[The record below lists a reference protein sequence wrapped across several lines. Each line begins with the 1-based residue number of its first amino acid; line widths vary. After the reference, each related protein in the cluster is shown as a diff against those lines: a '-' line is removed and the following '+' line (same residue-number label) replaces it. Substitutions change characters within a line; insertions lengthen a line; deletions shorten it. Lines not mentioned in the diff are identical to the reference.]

1 MPPTRG
7 ATAAEATSASIG
19 GEADGGCDGGGGN
32 GGGLGAG
39 GDGDGLEGSRGVRG
53 KDEGGGR
60 MNAVP
65 CWQRGVVAIGV
76 RKATGAAALM
86 GTGWIID
93 LTAGLVCTCA
103 HVVIDCHRSG
113 LDPLEHGMA
122 IGIGMGTEVRW
133 VLGANIKLISG
144 PPSQYFVPQPWID
157 STHVITPGPVP
168 MLNPGLDLAVL
179 QLCEWNGAP
188 LAQPVSTIQWHREGQ
203 PAGALPLGRT
213 TPEPHLVDGDEL
225 ILLGY
230 GQGRGMGRGH
240 GQETST
246 TCCGHYA
253 GRFSTGAGEWLKIGV
268 TVYSGHSGGP
278 VISASRGHV
287 VGWAVSSFA
296 GDPGPNGQARPI
308 EALEGA
314 MGVVLDRLG
323 RPAADELRDRLE
335 GQLEC
340 VPMGTSELQQVWAA
354 CDEAKDAA
362 MAHAQVASDAA
373 SSAASHAQVASDAA
387 SSAAFSLQATDSMA
401 QHMYMARMEALK
413 YEHQLLKKGPSST
426 PQLLSSLLSSPV
438 TNSLLH
444 TESSVVIDTVQGS
457 SQGSSST
464 ALALTRSPSSPREVF
479 TICLEGDVDSF
490 DAKRED
496 RLKHVFAGLV
506 GTEICSGPC
515 RIRIEKPRLAS
526 KMKARIGTKRC
537 CIRVEVDES
546 QLPQHSTASYSSG
559 AAELSDSQSDTS
571 VEDDIEQSTLEMTK
585 SRAWPSHISVGDINV
600 VFKFFSSV
608 LLVLLVH
615 PVAAHVLFQLAK
627 QRDQTLLLEGVRSC
641 KLGDCVAR
649 LDDRADIED
658 CVRKTCDAEK
668 EAISKMPDYQAEK
681 QLITAATRDDGKT
694 EAPKRV
700 HLLSGSLANQEPKLA
715 RKPGTQARLQ
725 PAPAPEATTMATPM
739 VQTSSLTLVVVV
751 ENGELAPDVV
761 AQIVDDEEDI
771 ALTPTGRD
779 ADGLMLFLAP
789 DAGKAL
795 QLVRRYSFEAGGGAS
810 FKFTLAVRIS
820 HSAQALLFASGTPAA
835 CDAPSSLSTMPRP
848 PSSSPATS
856 RAPRGHLLLLAVP
869 SSCSSMPSAV
879 PGFPWTVLT
888 TPRPSPTRSPPQAID
903 QASG

>member
-1 MPPTRG
+1 MEAIPAMPPTRG

-39 GDGDGLEGSRGVRG
+39 GDGDGLEGSGGVRG

-65 CWQRGVVAIGV
+65 CWQRGVVAIGM

-103 HVVIDCHRSG
+103 HVVIDCHRNG

-230 GQGRGMGRGH
+230 GQGRGMGRG
-240 GQETST
+240 QETST

-308 EALEGA
+308 EVLEGA

-426 PQLLSSLLSSPV
+426 PQLLSSPLSSPV

-464 ALALTRSPSSPREVF
+464 APALPRSPSSPREVF

-490 DAKRED
+490 DAKREEN
-496 RLKHVFAGLV
+496 LKHVFAGLV

-585 SRAWPSHISVGDINV
+585 SRAWPSHISVEEINV
-600 VFKFFSSV
+600 VFKRFSSV

-668 EAISKMPDYQAEK
+668 EAISKMPEYQEEK
-681 QLITAATRDDGKT
+681 AAISDLIVGRLRIVLPDGTGAASRDKVLGH
-694 EAPKRV
+694 A
-700 HLLSGSLANQEPKLA
+700 HLLPPSCPPPLLAPLPPLAPSPPSPLSPLSPPSPPSPLSPLSPPLSPLSPPSPLSPLSPPSPLSPISPPKLC
-715 RKPGTQARLQ
+715 
-725 PAPAPEATTMATPM
+725 
-739 VQTSSLTLVVVV
+739 
-751 ENGELAPDVV
+751 
-761 AQIVDDEEDI
+761 
-771 ALTPTGRD
+771 
-779 ADGLMLFLAP
+779 
-789 DAGKAL
+789 
-795 QLVRRYSFEAGGGAS
+795 
-810 FKFTLAVRIS
+810 
-820 HSAQALLFASGTPAA
+820 SAQHCDQALPH
-835 CDAPSSLSTMPRP
+835 
-848 PSSSPATS
+848 S
-856 RAPRGHLLLLAVP
+856 RAPTSECLC
-869 SSCSSMPSAV
+869 SCSHSVHSCR
-879 PGFPWTVLT
+879 L
-888 TPRPSPTRSPPQAID
+888 PTAPIGAFDGLLPFAA
-903 QASG
+903 ASSGLGDDLHDAADSRG